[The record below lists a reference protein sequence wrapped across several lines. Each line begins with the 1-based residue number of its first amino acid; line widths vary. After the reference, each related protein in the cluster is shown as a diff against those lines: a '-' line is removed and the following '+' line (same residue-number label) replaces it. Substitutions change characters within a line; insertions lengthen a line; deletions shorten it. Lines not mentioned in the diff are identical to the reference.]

1 MSLNNLGYVR
11 VAACAPEVIIGDP
24 EANADRMIA
33 ELKKFARDQVALVLF
48 PELGLTGYTCEDL
61 FFTQGLHKACER
73 ALTRL
78 LAATK
83 NITAVIG
90 LPWQTTD
97 GRLLNC
103 ALVASN
109 GRVCGVVPKLTQ
121 PNYGE
126 FYELRWFTGGGDV
139 SETVNHN
146 TLGTFQIDHRQL
158 FDLGS
163 GGSNARFAIEI
174 CEDLWTPQ
182 PPGAAHAL
190 AGADFILNPS
200 ASNEL
205 IGKADYRR
213 DLVRM
218 TSAQRLCAYLYA
230 SSGPTESTKD
240 VVFGGH
246 LLAAENGQQIAES
259 ARFELA
265 GSRIVTEFDAQRL
278 RHERMQN
285 ISFAQAPRTTG
296 YRIVHCDTV
305 IKPLKSL
312 YRTYD
317 KHPFVPD
324 SAPQNSAEF
333 DARATEI
340 MSIQATGLAR
350 RMASAHINHLVLGLS
365 GGLDSTQAFLVALD
379 ALSILGLDVSHLHA
393 FTLPG
398 PGTSKLTKGSAHK
411 MCEVTGVSLE
421 EISINKAVAG
431 HLKDLGHPADAQDVV
446 FENAQARE
454 RTQIL
459 FNQANKL
466 SALVVGTGDLS
477 ELALGWCTFN
487 ADHMANYNV
496 NAGVPKTMMS
506 YLVRWYADHR
516 ANKELAKVLLR
527 VLDTPISPELL
538 PPAAGKITQSTE
550 TIIGPYELHDFFL
563 YHFMRNGFEPE
574 KIFVLAVNSFSGHY
588 TAGVIKKVLHTFFR
602 RFFTQQF
609 KRTTLPPG
617 PKIGSVSLSPRG
629 DWRMPDEADVSAIL
643 KTIDALKVTKSAGRS
658 TAAQKKLPKKTVK
671 RKRS

>member
-1 MSLNNLGYVR
+1 
-11 VAACAPEVIIGDP
+11 
-24 EANADRMIA
+24 
-33 ELKKFARDQVALVLF
+33 
-48 PELGLTGYTCEDL
+48 
-61 FFTQGLHKACER
+61 
-73 ALTRL
+73 
-78 LAATK
+78 
-83 NITAVIG
+83 
-90 LPWQTTD
+90 
-97 GRLLNC
+97 
-103 ALVASN
+103 LVASN
-109 GRVCGVVPKLTQ
+109 GKVCGVVPKLTQ

-126 FYELRWFTGGGDV
+126 FYELRWFTGGAEV
-139 SETVNHN
+139 SETVQHK
-146 TLGTFQIDHRQL
+146 TLGSFRIDHRQL
-158 FDLGS
+158 FDLG
-163 GGSNARFAIEI
+163 NARFAIEI

-205 IGKADYRR
+205 IGKANYRR

-246 LLAAENGQQIAES
+246 LLAAENGQLIAES
-259 ARFELA
+259 TRFELA
-265 GSRIVTEFDAQRL
+265 GSTIVTEFDAQRL

-285 ISFAQAPRTTG
+285 ISFAQAPRTAV
-296 YRIVHCDTV
+296 YQTV
-305 IKPLKSL
+305 RCGAQIKPIKNLHRK
-312 YRTYD
+312 YD
-317 KHPFVPD
+317 RHPFVPD
-324 SAPQNSAEF
+324 DAPHKSEEF
-333 DARATEI
+333 SARATEI
-340 MSIQATGLAR
+340 MAIQATGLAR
-350 RMASAHINHLVLGLS
+350 RMRSAHIEHLVLGLS

-379 ALSILGLDVSHLHA
+379 ALAQLKLDESHLHA

-411 MCEVTGVSLE
+411 MCEATGVPLE
-421 EISINKAVAG
+421 EISINKAVTG
-431 HLKDLGHPADAQDVV
+431 HLQDLGHPVDARDVV

-454 RTQIL
+454 RSQIL

-487 ADHMANYNV
+487 ADHMSNYNV

-516 ANKELAKVLLR
+516 ADKKLAAVLRR

-574 KIFVLAVNSFSGHY
+574 KIFRLALVSFAGQY
-588 TAGVIKKVLHTFFR
+588 TGSVIKRVLHTFFR

-643 KTIDALKVTKSAGRS
+643 KTIDGLKVNPKVG
-658 TAAQKKLPKKTVK
+658 PKKTVK